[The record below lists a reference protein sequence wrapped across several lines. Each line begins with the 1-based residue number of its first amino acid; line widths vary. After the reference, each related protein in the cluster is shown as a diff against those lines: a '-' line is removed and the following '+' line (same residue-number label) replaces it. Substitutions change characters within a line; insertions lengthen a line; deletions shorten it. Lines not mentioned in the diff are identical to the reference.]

1 MKTLTRI
8 LTVVLNLSVPWL
20 LPILLVFVCFFIYG
34 SGAVGAEKL
43 EKQMFIWHGIY
54 LLIGVIHL
62 FLVYKF
68 IDLLTRTQKIIMVT
82 ALAALYGFFLINF
95 MMS

>member
-8 LTVVLNLSVPWL
+8 LTVLLNLSVPWL

-34 SGAVGAEKL
+34 SGAVGAERL
-43 EKQMFIWHGIY
+43 EKQMFIWQGIY
-54 LLIGVIHL
+54 LLIGAIHL

-68 IDLLTRTQKIIMVT
+68 IDLLTRTQKIIMV
-82 ALAALYGFFLINF
+82 AVLAALYGFFLINF
-95 MMS
+95 MMN